1 MAPITAPTIAPVEGE
16 EPEAASGLEEEE
28 KVEVE
33 VEVVASPRAAA
44 VVSPDA
50 VAVAVAVVDD
60 PSRSEAF
67 QLIWTMGAHAR
78 RVEVLAV
85 AVAAST
91 YGSVRSPPVR
101 TLSEQIA
108 VVTVVDEARR
118 KHVWPDSLTRLVQ
131 A

>member
-1 MAPITAPTIAPVEGE
+1 MAPITAPTIAPVERE
-16 EPEAASGLEEEE
+16 EAEAASGLEEEE
-28 KVEVE
+28 VE
-33 VEVVASPRAAA
+33 VEVVASPKAAA
-44 VVSPDA
+44 VDSPDE

-60 PSRSEAF
+60 PPRSEAF

-91 YGSVRSPPVR
+91 YGSVRRPPVS
-101 TLSEQIA
+101 TPSEQIA
-108 VVTVVDEARR
+108 VVRVVEEARR
-118 KHVWPDSLTRLVQ
+118 KHVWPDWLTRLVQ